1 MTVSPLSL
9 TFSSGTSQEEGGS
22 AMTTME
28 GKGRSTP
35 NISSMRRLRTENDA
49 DLNPQAEHTSDIVR
63 LFSLDLVHCTRL
75 SKEEE
80 YALTRRTHA
89 AWRSLLAIL
98 HEQRGRLAAILDAPQ
113 TFMTDDHLSEAEV
126 LRGLQ
131 FVQTYVCHANQ
142 QEDAANL
149 ASLKLWAEKVK
160 KQLVCFR
167 LYRDEM
173 VRRNLRLVVMLARR
187 YQNRRVGLLDLVQDG
202 ALGLMR
208 AVEKFDP
215 ERNVA
220 FSSYAVWWIREAFL
234 RVLAQREGT
243 YCSLSSETAPVPVQ
257 LLSLDAPFSNE
268 ADDSFAD
275 VVTSPDDMS
284 PEEAVINA
292 DATQG
297 LQRALTHLPL
307 QEAEILRLR
316 FGLVDGQAYTYQEI
330 GHRLRI
336 SREQAR
342 LREQRALL
350 RLRHQLQPAEGRKSA
365 NQQKLS
371 CRKPVALQR
380 PWVTLSAGAGQ
391 EEGTLTPCA
400 EPATATLL

>member
-9 TFSSGTSQEEGGS
+9 TFLSDTSQEEGGS

-35 NISSMRRLRTENDA
+35 NISSMRRLRMEDDA

-98 HEQRGRLAAILDAPQ
+98 REQRSRLAAILDAPQ
-113 TFMTDDHLSEAEV
+113 TFMADDHLSEAEV

-160 KQLVCFR
+160 KHLVSFR

-187 YQNRRVGLLDLVQDG
+187 YQNRGVGLLDLVQEG

-243 YCSLSSETAPVPVQ
+243 SYSLSPETAPVPVQ

-297 LQRALTHLPL
+297 LRRALTHLPL

-316 FGLVDGQAYTYQEI
+316 FGLVDDQAYTYQEI

-336 SREQAR
+336 SREQVR

-350 RLRHQLQPAEGRKSA
+350 RLRHQLQPVVHKSA
-365 NQQKLS
+365 GRQKPLCRNSTMPQHPWVVLS
-371 CRKPVALQR
+371 TGAEHEKGIVALR
-380 PWVTLSAGAGQ
+380 
-391 EEGTLTPCA
+391 A
-400 EPATATLL
+400 EPTAALP